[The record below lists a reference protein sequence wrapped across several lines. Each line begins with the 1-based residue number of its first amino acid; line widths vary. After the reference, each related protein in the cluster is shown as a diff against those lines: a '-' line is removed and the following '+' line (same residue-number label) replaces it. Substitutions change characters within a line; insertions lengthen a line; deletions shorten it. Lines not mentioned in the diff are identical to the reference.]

1 MADPKPA
8 NGRVPAPKQRDLVTR
23 TLARMILSGE
33 VAPGSRL
40 PTEAELG
47 ERMEV
52 SRTALRE
59 SVRMLAG
66 KGLIESRPRIGT
78 VVRPPSAWNHTS
90 LSSGITL

>member
-52 SRTALRE
+52 SRTALIQT
-59 SVRMLAG
+59 LAAG
-66 KGLIESRPRIGT
+66 EEAAPAAEAVAENLERFVGRRLGRR
-78 VVRPPSAWNHTS
+78 AAA
-90 LSSGITL
+90 